1 MHRLA
6 EHHLLSHET
15 DQTPNSNDVRQKY
28 TISSPFPNAGNLD
41 RLAKAREHGCN
52 VVEAPTLSGVLESL
66 GRWGVDVAQAKRTA
80 EDYRRFVTLGD
91 KTIALDAPTGRGG
104 TSAPALAEGQGPFF
118 AMEVQPS

>member
-1 MHRLA
+1 
-6 EHHLLSHET
+6 LSNHAINHAF
-15 DQTPNSNDVRQKY
+15 NSNDVRQKY

-52 VVEAPTLSGVLESL
+52 VVESPTLSGILESL
-66 GRWGVDVAQAKRTA
+66 GRWGVDVAQAKRTV

-91 KTIALDAPTGRGG
+91 KSIALDAPTGRGG
-104 TSAPALAEGQGPFF
+104 TPAPALAEGQGPFF